1 MSLSVRFHLALI
13 LVGLNIAGT
22 LVVALFAYRI
32 SRQTLEQQALAA
44 TGAVAAA
51 RKQSLDRLLEGR
63 QERLDASLTALEA
76 LCGERGPRGTLAL
89 ERGCMRAVLIG
100 LQSAER
106 ATAIELRYATR
117 RLSTRGSWR
126 HPVSSPAEGALAAFA
141 SREYTMSAQ
150 HGRLSVR
157 ARFPA
162 ADLVPVFDDRSGLDR
177 NGEVLLVTRE
187 GSPLTQLR
195 YETQASDAEL
205 STLPAIQRCAAG
217 ETGEMLTHDYRNVV
231 VISAFRPVPVIGDG
245 CVVANFQYSDA
256 LVPIERLRRTFGYGV
271 AAIIV
276 LGIVLSLIVSH
287 VIAQPIARLAA
298 SARRMAAGD
307 FDQPVGSSGPTEI
320 RLLARA
326 FTTMGSSIGDLVHR
340 EQAARANAEEAS
352 RVKDAFL
359 ATLSHE
365 LRTPLTAILGWSSMI
380 RGGITDPK
388 QTLHA
393 VQVIERN
400 AQLQARLV
408 DDLLDVSRM
417 GSGQMRLQ
425 LSTVS
430 LAAVLDEAV
439 ETMRPAA
446 EAKNLELVKHI
457 DGEVPAVR
465 ADADR
470 LQQVVWNLL
479 SNAVRFTP
487 TGGRIDVSLRA
498 VGETAEICVA
508 DTGIGLPADFLPYA
522 FEPFRQADSG
532 TTREHGGLGLGLAIV
547 RHIVE
552 LHGGTV
558 RAASAGEGKGASF
571 IVTLPIQAD
580 VRAPLS
586 DATPTA
592 PMTLRGTHI
601 LVVDDDPD
609 TRNLLRA
616 ILEEAGAT
624 VATTASAGETRAVL
638 GRQRPDLLIAN
649 LGMPDEDGYSLI
661 RSVRALETNITRRVP
676 AIALTTH
683 ARAEDVDRA
692 LASGFQVHMAKP
704 VQASELVSAVATLV
718 HPEA

>member
-13 LVGLNIAGT
+13 LVGLNIAGAV
-22 LVVALFAYRI
+22 VVALFAYRI

-51 RKQSLDRLLEGR
+51 REQSLDRLLEAR
-63 QERLDASLTALEA
+63 QERLNASLTALEA
-76 LCGERGPRGTLAL
+76 LCGERNPRGTLAL

-106 ATAIELRYATR
+106 ANAIELRYASR
-117 RLSTRGSWR
+117 RLSTRGSWH

-141 SREYTMSAQ
+141 SSEYTMSAR

-157 ARFPA
+157 ARFPT

-195 YETQASDAEL
+195 YATQVSDAGL

-217 ETGEMLTHDYRNVV
+217 ETGEMLTRDYRNVV
-231 VISAFRPVPVIGDG
+231 VISAFRPVPAIGDG

-256 LVPIERLRRTFGYGV
+256 LVPIDRLRRTFGYGV

-276 LGIVLSLIVSH
+276 LGILLSLIVSH
-287 VIAQPIARLAA
+287 AIAKPITRLAA
-298 SARRMAAGD
+298 SARRMAGGD
-307 FDQPVGSSGPTEI
+307 FDQPTGSSGPSEI

-326 FTTMGSSIGDLVHR
+326 FTTMGRSIGDLVRR
-340 EQAARANAEEAS
+340 EQAARVNAEEAS
-352 RVKDAFL
+352 RLKDAFL

-430 LAAVLDEAV
+430 LAAVLDETV

-446 EAKNLELVKHI
+446 EAKNLELVTHI

-498 VGETAEICVA
+498 VGENAEICVA

-558 RAASAGEGKGASF
+558 RAASPGDGQGASF

-580 VRAPLS
+580 VHAPLP
-586 DATPTA
+586 DARPNA

-609 TRNLLRA
+609 TRNRLRA

-624 VATTASAGETRAVL
+624 VATTASAGETRTVL
-638 GRQRPDLLIAN
+638 GRQQPDLLIAD
-649 LGMPDEDGYSLI
+649 LGMRDEDGYSLI

-718 HPEA
+718 HPES